1 MDRQPITY
9 GNPTIQQLVEDWAND
24 KGFVVAD
31 QLVMHLEER
40 FQVAAVHVVAAI
52 TQGDFLI
59 LRLTTDRWPEPR
71 EFGLLSNGSLT
82 W

>member
-1 MDRQPITY
+1 MDRLSITF
-9 GNPTIQQLVEDWAND
+9 GDPTIQQLVEDWAND
-24 KGFVVAD
+24 KGFVATD

-52 TQGDFLI
+52 SQGGFLI
-59 LRLTTDRWPEPR
+59 LRLTTDRWQEPR